1 MLYMRIGISMI
12 IGLYTSRVILNALG
26 AEGYGIF
33 NVVGGVVV
41 MLGFFNSSIGTSTQR
56 FLNVGMRNSGGRSM
70 TTIFSTAINV
80 HFIIGLITVLM
91 LETAG
96 IWFLRNK
103 LVIPD
108 GLESTAMWV
117 YQCSVLS
124 FFIGIISAP
133 YNAAIV
139 AYEKMSIYAVLSIL
153 ECVLKL
159 GVALCILYF
168 GSNKLRL
175 YALLL
180 LCTSVIMRFAYSMY
194 CRHLF
199 KDIRYRLVW
208 DFELLKKMMSFSG
221 WMVFGCIAD
230 LLGTQGVNM
239 LINIYFGPIMNAAR
253 AIGMQVYGVIAQ
265 FYTSFT
271 ISVNP
276 QITKSYAGKEYDYC
290 YNLVFTS
297 TKLIFF
303 LMVIFIIPIS
313 LRSDQILVLWLK
325 QVPPLTPLIVNLI
338 LIEALVRSSYG
349 PLAQVCFASGKIRT
363 YQLLI
368 AFLFLTT
375 FIVTYLLFDFGAS
388 VISTFVLSIIT
399 AIIGLGVRLL
409 VINKEQHFPIKQ
421 YIKHVWARI
430 YSAGMLSLIVAW
442 FFGRLLPYNIVGL
455 IALTLISFVTTV
467 AAMWFIGLSEIE
479 RAFFSN
485 KIKGALSKL

>member
-1 MLYMRIGISMI
+1 
-12 IGLYTSRVILNALG
+12 
-26 AEGYGIF
+26 
-33 NVVGGVVV
+33 
-41 MLGFFNSSIGTSTQR
+41 
-56 FLNVGMRNSGGRSM
+56 
-70 TTIFSTAINV
+70 
-80 HFIIGLITVLM
+80 
-91 LETAG
+91 
-96 IWFLRNK
+96 
-103 LVIPD
+103 
-108 GLESTAMWV
+108 
-117 YQCSVLS
+117 
-124 FFIGIISAP
+124 
-133 YNAAIV
+133 
-139 AYEKMSIYAVLSIL
+139 
-153 ECVLKL
+153 
-159 GVALCILYF
+159 
-168 GSNKLRL
+168 
-175 YALLL
+175 
-180 LCTSVIMRFAYSMY
+180 
-194 CRHLF
+194 
-199 KDIRYRLVW
+199 
-208 DFELLKKMMSFSG
+208 
-221 WMVFGCIAD
+221 
-230 LLGTQGVNM
+230 
-239 LINIYFGPIMNAAR
+239 
-253 AIGMQVYGVIAQ
+253 
-265 FYTSFT
+265 
-271 ISVNP
+271 
-276 QITKSYAGKEYDYC
+276 
-290 YNLVFTS
+290 
-297 TKLIFF
+297 
-303 LMVIFIIPIS
+303 MVIFIIPIS